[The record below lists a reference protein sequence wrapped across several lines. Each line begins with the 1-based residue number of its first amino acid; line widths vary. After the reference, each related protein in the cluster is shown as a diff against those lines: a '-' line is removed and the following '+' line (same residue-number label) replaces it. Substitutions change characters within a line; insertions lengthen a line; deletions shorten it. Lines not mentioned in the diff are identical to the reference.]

1 MSGSYAY
8 IVRYKQTFQNWSSWT
23 YDTISSTTYSLVGL
37 SQGIPYHWQVK
48 TMCAADGS
56 NNSGFTSLTSFTTLA
71 CNISLSTLYSNVGC
85 YGGNDGS
92 IDLVV
97 SGGTGSYSY
106 LWSDGSTTEDLTSL
120 LPGTY
125 SVVVTD
131 NNTLCTESISV
142 VISEPSSAFTV
153 SIQSQSSTTFCFG
166 DDVTLSTSSFVP
178 PSSFYQWNDVN
189 GPISGAT
196 SSTYTATLSGDYSLT
211 VTTSAGCV
219 ATSSAITVTVVSVT
233 APTGLYTDNIQ
244 LDRATMNWTAVANAH
259 HYDIR
264 MREVGSSTWTI
275 NLNNL
280 LGTSKQKLNLNA
292 ATDYEWEIRSACSAG
307 NSNPP
312 SSWSTT
318 QTFTTLTPCTAPLN
332 PLTTGVGLDVAT
344 LNWDAVSGSYA
355 YIVRYKQ
362 TNGGWNT
369 WTYDTITNNTYSLIG
384 LAQATNYHWQVKTM
398 CVADGSNN
406 SSFTSYNNFST
417 INNCTQPGNLNASLV
432 DTTSATLNWD
442 AVSSADHYKVQY
454 LRVGDAWNT
463 RVDTLI
469 YSGNSLDIFGLL
481 PNENYRWRVRTHC
494 NATGSYNSGWV
505 AWDTLTTLSNRLIQE
520 EFNLNMN
527 LNVYPNPTRGS
538 FNISFISEEFSDFEI
553 HISDAFGNL
562 FIHEKLRNYIGQYTK
577 SFDLSNSPKG
587 VYMLQ
592 VRTREQ
598 FISKRIVIQ

>member
-1 MSGSYAY
+1 
-8 IVRYKQTFQNWSSWT
+8 
-23 YDTISSTTYSLVGL
+23 
-37 SQGIPYHWQVK
+37 
-48 TMCAADGS
+48 MCAVDGS
-56 NNSGFTSLTSFTTLA
+56 NNSNFTSLTTFTTLS
-71 CNISLSTLYSNVGC
+71 CNLSLSTSYIHVGC
-85 YGGNDGS
+85 YGGSDGS
-92 IDLVV
+92 IDLTV

-106 LWSDGSTTEDLTSL
+106 LWSDGSTTEDLTNL

-125 SVVVTD
+125 SVTVTD
-131 NNTLCTESISV
+131 NATLCTETITV
-142 VISEPSSAFTV
+142 TIVEPTAPFAVTV
-153 SIQSQSSTTFCFG
+153 GAQSSTTFCLG
-166 DDVTLSTSSFVP
+166 DDVTLSSTSFVP
-178 PSSFYQWNDVN
+178 PSSTYQWSDAN
-189 GPISGAT
+189 GVIVGAT
-196 SSTYTATLSGDYSLT
+196 SATYTATASGVYNLT

-219 ATSSAITVTVVSVT
+219 AISSDITVTVITVT
-233 APTGLYTDNIQ
+233 VPTGLYTDNIQ
-244 LDRATMNWTAVANAH
+244 LDRATMNWTAVANAD

-264 MREVGSSTWTI
+264 MREAGSSTWTI

-292 ATDYEWEIRSACSAG
+292 ATDYEWEIRSACSPG
-307 NSNPP
+307 NSNAP
-312 SSWSTT
+312 SAWSTT
-318 QTFTTLTPCTAPLN
+318 QTFTTVTPCAIPLN
-332 PLTTGVGLDVAT
+332 PLTTGVGLDDAT
-344 LNWDAVSGSYA
+344 LNWDAVSGVYA

-384 LAQATNYHWQVKTM
+384 LNQATNYHWQVKTM
-398 CVADGSNN
+398 CAADGSNS

-417 INNCTQPGNLNASLV
+417 INNCTQPGNLNASSV

-469 YSGNSLDIFGLL
+469 YLTSSLDISGLL

-520 EFNLNMN
+520 EFNFNMS

-538 FNISFISEEFSDFEI
+538 FNISFISEELSDFEI
-553 HISDAFGNL
+553 HISDAVGNL
-562 FIHEKLRNYIGQYTK
+562 VAHEELRNYIGQYTK
-577 SFDLSNSPKG
+577 SFDLSNNPKG
-587 VYMLQ
+587 IYMLQ
-592 VRTREQ
+592 IRTREQ